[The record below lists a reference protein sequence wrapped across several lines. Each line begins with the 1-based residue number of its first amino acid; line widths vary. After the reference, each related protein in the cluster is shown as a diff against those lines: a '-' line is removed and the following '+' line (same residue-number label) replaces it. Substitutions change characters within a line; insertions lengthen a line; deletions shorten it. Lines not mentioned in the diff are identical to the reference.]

1 MNMKIKQALGTTGL
15 LFALAGCNLDIQ
27 MYDGV
32 TAEDITARNIK
43 ELSQGTYRLLKNDG
57 GLIDNGYSFWAY
69 GGDDLSWGGTSTDPK
84 YKD

>member
-1 MNMKIKQALGTTGL
+1 MTMKRKQALGATGL

-57 GLIDNGYSFWAY
+57 ALIDNGYSFWAY
-69 GGDDLSWGGTSTDPK
+69 
-84 YKD
+84 

>member
-43 ELSQGTYRLLKNDG
+43 ELSQGHVPPAEERWRPDRQWLLLLG
-57 GLIDNGYSFWAY
+57 VWRR
-69 GGDDLSWGGTSTDPK
+69 
-84 YKD
+84 

>member
-43 ELSQGTYRLLKNDG
+43 ELSQART
-57 GLIDNGYSFWAY
+57 AC
-69 GGDDLSWGGTSTDPK
+69 
-84 YKD
+84 